1 MNGSLDGALRAHAA
15 GSLAAV
21 AAADL
26 LIAGAWPDRD
36 DFAGFITV
44 TASPGSGLTVAIVD
58 WEAAAA
64 AAAPGRG
71 LPCSGGERRMLQVTA
86 SLAAGIPVD
95 LRDAVTGLDSR
106 NACLLADAVLS
117 ASGHR
122 DAR

>member
-1 MNGSLDGALRAHAA
+1 MSSIDGALRAHAA

-21 AAADL
+21 AAAEL

-64 AAAPGRG
+64 AAAPGGG
-71 LPCSGGERRMLQVTA
+71 LPCSG
-86 SLAAGIPVD
+86 
-95 LRDAVTGLDSR
+95 
-106 NACLLADAVLS
+106 
-117 ASGHR
+117 ASGGCCR
-122 DAR
+122 SPPASRPGSPSTSATPSPAWTAATPACWRTPC